1 MAISLNNLGNIA
13 LLQGRP
19 EEARRL
25 IEEAVAAHREVGDP
39 SMVASSLDNL
49 GNATRELGEHAAA
62 KALYDEALAIGFE
75 LGDLWLVAYVLEDVA
90 ILLAR
95 LDTPVEA
102 LTLAGAAARL
112 RRELGSP
119 RPPASQAELD
129 RELERSRS
137 ALGPEGASR
146 ATTAGDALDAEQ
158 AAAHAAGVSV

>member
-1 MAISLNNLGNIA
+1 
-13 LLQGRP
+13 
-19 EEARRL
+19 
-25 IEEAVAAHREVGDP
+25 
-39 SMVASSLDNL
+39 MVASSLDNL
-49 GNATRELGEHAAA
+49 GNATRELGDHAAA
-62 KALYDEALAIGFE
+62 KALYDEALAIGYE

-129 RELERSRS
+129 RELDQARS
-137 ALGPEGASR
+137 ALGPDEASR
-146 ATTAGDALDAEQ
+146 ATAAGEALDVEHAAEH
-158 AAAHAAGVSV
+158 AAASRSELHQIFTAIGIALRPRP